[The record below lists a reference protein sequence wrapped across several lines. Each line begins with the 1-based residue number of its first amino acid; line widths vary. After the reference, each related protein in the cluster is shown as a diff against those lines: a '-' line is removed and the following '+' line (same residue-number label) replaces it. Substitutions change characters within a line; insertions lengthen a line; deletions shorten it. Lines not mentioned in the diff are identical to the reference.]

1 MPKLEPVE
9 LMLKEYRRLTEE
21 IGKALVGRFT
31 ILILGLTA
39 VCVLLGLAVKSPQ
52 CFWVVPFVAV
62 LTLNLWLSEVRR
74 GQRASHHVWGLE
86 RRINVLYN
94 SRILRWEED
103 LRFPTE
109 KEHGLFRTHYYI
121 IVCLFVAASAF
132 AAYRGALV
140 HLWGNRASLEMCVVV
155 AILVLF
161 PSVPQLTRL
170 HRFDE
175 QDKKWPNRV
184 ADEPNSGK

>member
-1 MPKLEPVE
+1 MPKPEPVE
-9 LMLKEYRRLTEE
+9 LMLKEYGRLAEV
-21 IGKALVGRFT
+21 IGKVLVGRFT

-39 VCVLLGLAVKSPQ
+39 VSVLLGLAVNSPE

-74 GQRASHHVWGLE
+74 GRRASHYVWGLE

-94 SRILRWEED
+94 SRILRWEEN
-103 LRFPTE
+103 LRFPAE

-121 IVCLFVAASAF
+121 IVCLFVAAAAF
-132 AAYRGALV
+132 AAYQGALA
-140 HLWGNRASLEMCVVV
+140 HLWGDRASLEMCVVV

-161 PSVPQLTRL
+161 PCVPQLTRL
-170 HRFDE
+170 HTFDE

-184 ADEPNSGK
+184 AEEPSSGK